1 MNAASP
7 SAPRGLTPRQ
17 KRFAWIAAGLAVLSV
32 AVGLVLYALSSNIV
46 FFFTPTQIAADEA
59 PRGRTF
65 RIGGLVE
72 PGSLKREGIDVSFK
86 VTDNAKAIPV
96 VYRGTLP

>member
-46 FFFTPTQIAADEA
+46 FFFTPTQIAAALHRVRSIILE
-59 PRGRTF
+59 
-65 RIGGLVE
+65 
-72 PGSLKREGIDVSFK
+72 RERHARWVRQLI
-86 VTDNAKAIPV
+86 A
-96 VYRGTLP
+96 